1 MSILKRRRRFLLCQ
15 TVVIAGSLITA
26 YLLRFDLGIP
36 TPELQLLG
44 ISLVLAIALKMP
56 VFWIVRLYKGWC
68 RFVDF
73 EDIAPVLGANL
84 LASVLFGAAG
94 QLIFGPWPPLSIYL
108 MDFLLCFVLSSV
120 ARFALRINPRIR
132 SLDLA
137 ESRRKGLLIYGAG
150 SAGLK
155 LLREVR
161 SNPALGCEVLGF
173 LDDDPSK
180 RQARLMGLPVLGSG
194 REASLI
200 VDSFQKRSTPVEEIV
215 IAMPSATGRKMKDA
229 LANCRAAGV
238 ACKTLPGINELLSG
252 KGLTS
257 QIRDLRL
264 EDLLGREPVRLED
277 GRIQRSLGGCSVL
290 VTGGAGSIGSE
301 LCRQMARYKPEKLV
315 ILDQAESELFK
326 LELELRQRFPDLVA
340 IPEVGDI
347 RDAGRMEELINR
359 HSVTSIFHAAAYK
372 HVPLMET
379 HVLEAVK
386 NNVLG
391 TWNLTWAAHR
401 CGVPNFLMISSD
413 KAVNPTSIMGLTK
426 RIAEMIV
433 SAKPNEE
440 AAESRHFVSVRFGN
454 VLGSN
459 GSVVPIFQDQIA
471 AGGPVTVTHPEMRR
485 YFMTIPEAVQLVLQ
499 ASTMGTDSEIFVLDM
514 GEPVRILDLAQNMI
528 RLMGLVPN
536 EDIEIQFVGIRPG
549 EKLYEE
555 LALQGENILPTD
567 HHKIKVL
574 RTTQNLS
581 FEMLEGWL
589 TELQVLLEERDE
601 ETVLRRLKRWVP
613 EYGADYELSAHSISG
628 AVQPQDRG
636 SAVELAR

>member
-15 TVVIAGSLITA
+15 TVVIAVSLITA

-84 LASVLFGAAG
+84 LASVLFAAAG

-549 EKLYEE
+549 EKLYE
-555 LALQGENILPTD
+555 
-567 HHKIKVL
+567 
-574 RTTQNLS
+574 
-581 FEMLEGWL
+581 
-589 TELQVLLEERDE
+589 
-601 ETVLRRLKRWVP
+601 
-613 EYGADYELSAHSISG
+613 
-628 AVQPQDRG
+628 
-636 SAVELAR
+636 